1 MKTFITAATVVALL
15 SVPAF
20 AEGDD
25 ASTKAGE
32 AKGNLKATTEQKQ
45 EPLGSNAMGQGVAA
59 PRATSGASSRTDQ
72 LNKEETSSPAN
83 PGRKTG
89 VTGGGD
95 DSGGSNSGAGGG
107 SGGSGGGSGGG
118 GGGGGS
124 R

>member
-1 MKTFITAATVVALL
+1 MRTFITTAAVLAVL

-25 ASTKAGE
+25 SSTKAGE
-32 AKGNLKATTEQKQ
+32 AKGNVKATTEQKQ
-45 EPLGSNAMGQGVAA
+45 EPLGSNASGGAVAI
-59 PRATSGASSRTDQ
+59 PRATTGASSRSDEMK
-72 LNKEETSSPAN
+72 NKEETSSPAN

-107 SGGSGGGSGGG
+107 SSGSGGT
-118 GGGGGS
+118 S